1 MKRLSTVNIGTC
13 SAIVTQHNGS
23 RPVARWPRAASA
35 FRSIATRSNSK
46 KIKRDRVPL
55 RMAARVAIVFISFDD
70 VPEPRL
76 TDS

>member
-1 MKRLSTVNIGTC
+1 MKRVSTVNIGTC
-13 SAIVTQHNGS
+13 SAIVKQKN
-23 RPVARWPRAASA
+23 RPVASWPRAASA